1 MIEGNNIDNLFKSAL
16 ENAQEEVPEQVWEGI
31 SSSLDRLGRRRRI
44 VIALGRIA
52 TGMAVAAALVVGV
65 LSIFRYEDGDIVP
78 KDAEKGLIAVVEES
92 AAETP
97 AVDKPAAD
105 ESVPERSAT
114 KGPAHESHAIDDI
127 LADNHTS
134 PIDFDLVSNP
144 QESLINQEIATE
156 APKKEADSRNAL
168 PEKEETKAEAW
179 TPIVWEES
187 RPARGRKA
195 RVSLTISGLTAMAD
209 NKPNPTPGMMKRPS
223 IGKVQKETGISEG
236 SGNGVFGFPV
246 SIGAGVKID
255 FTPRWSISAGM
266 RYTLLTRKFYGTYN
280 YVSEDGLSDRS
291 EVCDIK
297 NTQHFIGIPIQAS
310 FNIIAS
316 RLINFY
322 VHAGGAAEK
331 CVDNNYLMLGSHTI
345 YRENVKGLQ
354 FSVDAGLGLEV
365 MAGKY
370 IGIYLDPSVRYYFDN
385 SQPKS
390 LRTYQPVMF
399 GIEAGLRI
407 HLYQ

>member
-97 AVDKPAAD
+97 SVDKPAAD
-105 ESVPERSAT
+105 ESVPDRSAT
-114 KGPAHESHAIDDI
+114 KGPAHKSHAIDDI
-127 LADNHTS
+127 LADNHVS
-134 PIDFDLVSNP
+134 PIDSDIVSNP
-144 QESLINQEIATE
+144 RERIINQEIATE

-187 RPARGRKA
+187 PAKGRKA
-195 RVSLTISGLTAMAD
+195 RASLTISGLTAMAD
-209 NKPNPTPGMMKRPS
+209 NKPTPTPGMMKRPS

-331 CVDNNYLMLGSHTI
+331 CVDNN
-345 YRENVKGLQ
+345 KGLQ